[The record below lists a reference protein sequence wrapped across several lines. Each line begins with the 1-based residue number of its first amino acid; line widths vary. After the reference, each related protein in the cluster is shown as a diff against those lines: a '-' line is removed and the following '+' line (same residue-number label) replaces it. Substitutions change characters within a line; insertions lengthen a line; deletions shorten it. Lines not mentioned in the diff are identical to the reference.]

1 MKVIVE
7 LNKFVQ
13 LEITG
18 SYVPYVKTFEE
29 EFPSEF
35 LITHI
40 KQIKGELIH
49 LIEFVAETSNFDK
62 WFDEKILEEIEK

>member
-1 MKVIVE
+1 MKVVVQ

-18 SYVPYVKTFEE
+18 SYVPHTKYMEE

-49 LIEFVAETSNFDK
+49 LIDVVAETSDFDK
-62 WFDEKILEEIEK
+62 WIDEKILEEIER